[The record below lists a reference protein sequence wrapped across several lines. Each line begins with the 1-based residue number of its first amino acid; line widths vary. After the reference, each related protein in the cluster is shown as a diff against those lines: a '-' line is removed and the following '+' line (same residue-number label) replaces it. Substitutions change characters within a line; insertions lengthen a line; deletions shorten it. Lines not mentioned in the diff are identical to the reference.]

1 MIRKV
6 VLATAMIFLLI
17 AVIPFASRAQL
28 ICGKV
33 LTAKAGDQG
42 RGALVEV
49 RHIIDADTGWV
60 KAVSV
65 RVIKQ
70 SNNEACT
77 VVAFFAGPI
86 DPTTVIVCDVFEVP
100 DGCVSAAPPQKVVGM
115 TTLKNFFQEAGMSKK
130 HAQELV
136 NKTVREIKLKK
147 PGEEGERL
155 IRLITQQ
162 PSPTKPRKL
171 ATKWAK
177 MKTKY

>member
-28 ICGKV
+28 GCGDYIVKNKV
-33 LTAKAGDQG
+33 VQIW
-42 RGALVEV
+42 ALVNPDGSSAGVSVFIMDQAGICARVKLFATAPAE
-49 RHIIDADTGWV
+49 ADTT
-60 KAVSV
+60 VS
-65 RVIKQ
+65 
-70 SNNEACT
+70 CT
-77 VVAFFAGPI
+77 SSDASKCINVG
-86 DPTTVIVCDVFEVP
+86 
-100 DGCVSAAPPQKVVGM
+100 AAPPQKVVGM